1 MANSSQYSFNKLQK
15 RIRRE
20 TGKAI
25 QDFGMIE
32 DGDHIMVCL
41 SGGKDSYT
49 LLDTLMYL
57 QRVAP
62 IKFSLVAVNLDQ
74 KQPGFPEH
82 VLPNYLDSL
91 DVDYKIVEEDTYSIV
106 KDKIPEGKTTCSLC
120 SRLRRGIL
128 YRTAKEL
135 KATKI
140 ALGHHR
146 DEPVQEAGRRARGA
160 GALRLRRSRDP
171 LRQARRD
178 LARHRRAHQ
187 KVCDGRADGEDARRR
202 HLVRRGAQALRGRR
216 GPAGEAHG
224 RHHLLP
230 APDRWHGEDHRA
242 GGIALQDPALD
253 RAARAAGGRAHARGA
268 EGVRARR
275 RRDRRADRLRRRGA
289 GRGRGS
295 VSGATGG

>member
-57 QRVAP
+57 KRVAP

-146 DEPVQEAGRRARGA
+146 DDMIETLFLNLFQCPAL
-160 GALRLRRSRDP
+160 GALHS
-171 LRQARRD
+171 Q
-178 LARHRRAHQ
+178 
-187 KVCDGRADGEDARRR
+187 
-202 HLVRRGAQALRGRR
+202 
-216 GPAGEAHG
+216 
-224 RHHLLP
+224 
-230 APDRWHGEDHRA
+230 
-242 GGIALQDPALD
+242 
-253 RAARAAGGRAHARGA
+253 
-268 EGVRARR
+268 
-275 RRDRRADRLRRRGA
+275 
-289 GRGRGS
+289 
-295 VSGATGG
+295 